1 MNYLQE
7 NDDEQLIISDSV
19 RKVVEFLGDSA
30 DNVYCNRYMK
40 DKVENYFR
48 ENVIIN
54 GRPNVVTLRRT
65 AASILNEFH
74 IQQRNDHPEAEN
86 MNIITAAAKLTK
98 SHIKLVSTCSENYP
112 TIETDVQSHFDF
124 LPSTLKLFLKGIL
137 AKKNNAMKIAS
148 TGKAIV

>member
-1 MNYLQE
+1 
-7 NDDEQLIISDSV
+7 
-19 RKVVEFLGDSA
+19 
-30 DNVYCNRYMK
+30 MK
-40 DKVENYFR
+40 DKVENYFG

-74 IQQRNDHPEAEN
+74 IQQRNDDPEAEN
-86 MNIITAAAKLTK
+86 VKIITAAAKLTK

-124 LPSTLKLFLKGIL
+124 LPSTLKLFLKEIL
-137 AKKNNAMKIAS
+137 AS
-148 TGKAIV
+148 